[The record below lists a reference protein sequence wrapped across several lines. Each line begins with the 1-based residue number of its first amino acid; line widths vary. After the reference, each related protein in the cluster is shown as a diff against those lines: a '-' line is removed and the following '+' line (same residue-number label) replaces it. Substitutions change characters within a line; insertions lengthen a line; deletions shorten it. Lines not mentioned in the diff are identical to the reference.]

1 MSNTTRK
8 RKKNI
13 TEGIKQSKREYAVR
27 YYAERDYRKN
37 DAPGGVDA
45 KELKKNW
52 KHVVSYSMSEGDL
65 AQKLATSVTYIRYLR
80 RKVAICQKHGVT
92 DAAEIYKLSAGVGE
106 KTLKAF
112 FESKGSVKGKGKTSP
127 KRSGSAAKKSGK
139 KSSAKKKA
147 AKKSKKSAKK
157 KAAKK
162 SKKAAK
168 KSKKS
173 AKKSRK

>member
-92 DAAEIYKLSAGVGE
+92 DPAEIYKLSAGVGE

-112 FESKGSVKGKGKTSP
+112 FESKGPVKGKSKATPKGSSSTS
-127 KRSGSAAKKSGK
+127 KKSSKKSSGK
-139 KSSAKKKA
+139 KKA
-147 AKKSKKSAKK
+147 VKKSKKAAKK

-168 KSKKS
+168 SKKT
-173 AKKSRK
+173 AKKARK

>member
-27 YYAERDYRKN
+27 YYAERDYRKD

-92 DAAEIYKLSAGVGE
+92 DPAEIYKLSAGVGE

-112 FESKGSVKGKGKTSP
+112 FESKGPVKGKSKAAPKGKS
-127 KRSGSAAKKSGK
+127 SAAKKSSK
-139 KSSAKKKA
+139 KSSGKKKA
-147 AKKSKKSAKK
+147 ATKKTAR
-157 KAAKK
+157 K

-168 KSKKS
+168 KKAAKSKKT

>member
-1 MSNTTRK
+1 MSNATRK
-8 RKKNI
+8 KYNKNI

-27 YYAERDYRKN
+27 YYAERDYRKD
-37 DAPGGVDA
+37 DATGGVDA

-80 RKVAICQKHGVT
+80 RKVAICQKHGVS

-112 FESKGSVKGKGKTSP
+112 FESKGK
-127 KRSGSAAKKSGK
+127 SGSKGTPASKKKASGK
-139 KSSAKKKA
+139 KSAKKKA

-157 KAAKK
+157 SKKAAK
-162 SKKAAK
+162 KKAAK
-168 KSKKS
+168 KSKKT
-173 AKKSRK
+173 AKKKARK